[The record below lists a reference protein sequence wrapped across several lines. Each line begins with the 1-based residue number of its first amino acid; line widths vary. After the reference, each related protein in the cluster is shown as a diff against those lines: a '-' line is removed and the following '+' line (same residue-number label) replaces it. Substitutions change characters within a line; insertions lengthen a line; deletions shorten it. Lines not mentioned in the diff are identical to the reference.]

1 MLNRRSLRRGA
12 FALAAV
18 VAAAGFTH
26 LPAAQAQS
34 SPQITIAV
42 PAYFKDG
49 ADWDRVLDTAAV
61 GWVIG
66 HPDTPADGK
75 YKSEKELADR
85 LAAAKAKG
93 KKTLVYVTAG
103 YDKVSAAVVADR
115 VDSALAAYP
124 GVDGVFLDEILYN
137 ECDKYKALATGSG
150 SLKGIKARNPGTLVV
165 LNPGAPMLACYKGLA
180 DGYLNLE
187 RADANV
193 KEWLDNVNLPGNYSE
208 YNWMFGSDIRPQM
221 WQMVHSVPADRMAA
235 AADDAVSRN
244 ATVLFLT
251 PELMPNP
258 YDNLPSAS
266 AWSAFVNR
274 VNEYNAGKVT
284 LPKVLTLKAPPA
296 AAAAAG
302 AAAPTTKKPA
312 TLVKKTTKKSVKKT
326 TKKR

>member
-1 MLNRRSLRRGA
+1 MLNRRSLRRSA
-12 FALAAV
+12 FALTAI

-26 LPAAQAQS
+26 LPSAQAQS
-34 SPQITIAV
+34 NPKITIAV

-49 ADWDRVLDTAAV
+49 AEWDRVLETSAV
-61 GWVIG
+61 GWVVG
-66 HPDTPADGK
+66 HPDTPADGN
-75 YKSEKELADR
+75 YKPEKELSDR

-150 SLKGIKARNPGTLVV
+150 SLKGIKARNPGKLVV

-193 KEWLDNVNLPGNYSE
+193 KEWLDNVNLPSNYSE
-208 YNWMFGSDIRPQM
+208 YNWMFGADIRPQM

-244 ATVLFLT
+244 ASVLYLT
-251 PELMPNP
+251 PDLLPNP
-258 YDNLPSAS
+258 YDNLPSPS
-266 AWSAFVNR
+266 AWAALVNR
-274 VNEYNAGKVT
+274 VNDYNAGKVA
-284 LPKVLTLKAPPA
+284 LPAVVILKAPA
-296 AAAAAG
+296 AAATAAS
-302 AAAPTTKKPA
+302 TTKKA
-312 TLVKKTTKKSVKKT
+312 TSVVKKTSKKTVKKT

>member
-1 MLNRRSLRRGA
+1 MLTRRSLRRSA
-12 FALAAV
+12 FALTAV
-18 VAAAGFTH
+18 VAAAGFTFA
-26 LPAAQAQS
+26 PSAQAQS
-34 SPQITIAV
+34 NPQITIAV

-49 ADWDRVLDTAAV
+49 AEWARVLDTPAV
-61 GWVIG
+61 GWVVG
-66 HPDTPADGK
+66 HPDTPADGN
-75 YKSEKELADR
+75 YKNEKELSDR

-103 YDKVSAAVVADR
+103 YEKVSAATVADR

-137 ECDKYKALATGSG
+137 ECDKYKALSVGSG
-150 SLKGIKARNPGTLVV
+150 TLKGIKARNPGKLVV

-193 KEWLDNVNLPGNYSE
+193 KEWLENVNLAGNYSE
-208 YNWMFGSDIRPQM
+208 YNWMFGSDVRSQM

-244 ATVLFLT
+244 ASVLFLT

-266 AWSAFVNR
+266 AWTAFVNR
-274 VNEYNAGKVT
+274 VNDYNAGKVA
-284 LPKVLTLKAPPA
+284 LPKVLTLKAPALA
-296 AAAAAG
+296 A
-302 AAAPTTKKPA
+302 AAAPTTKKVA
-312 TLVKKTTKKSVKKT
+312 TVVKKTVKKT

>member
-1 MLNRRSLRRGA
+1 MLNRRSLRRSA
-12 FALAAV
+12 FALTAI

-26 LPAAQAQS
+26 LPSAQAQS
-34 SPQITIAV
+34 NPKITIAV

-49 ADWDRVLDTAAV
+49 AEWDRVLDTAAV
-61 GWVIG
+61 GWVVG
-66 HPDTPADGK
+66 HPDTPADGN
-75 YKSEKELADR
+75 YKTEKELADR

-150 SLKGIKARNPGTLVV
+150 SLKGIKARNPGKLVV

-235 AADDAVSRN
+235 AADDAISRN

-274 VNEYNAGKVT
+274 INDYNAGKVA
-284 LPKVLTLKAPPA
+284 LPSVLGLKAPSA
-296 AAAAAG
+296 AAAAS
-302 AAAPTTKKPA
+302 PTTKKA
-312 TLVKKTTKKSVKKT
+312 SAVVKKTTKKKTVKKT

>member
-1 MLNRRSLRRGA
+1 MLTRRSLRRSA
-12 FALAAV
+12 FALTAI
-18 VAAAGFTH
+18 VAAAGLTQ

-34 SPQITIAV
+34 NPKITIAV

-49 ADWDRVLDTAAV
+49 AEWDRVLDTAAV
-61 GWVIG
+61 GWVVG
-66 HPDTPADGK
+66 HPDTPADGN
-75 YKSEKELADR
+75 YKTDKELADR

-137 ECDKYKALATGSG
+137 ECDKYKALANGSG
-150 SLKGIKARNPGTLVV
+150 SLKGIKARNPGKLVV

-193 KEWLDNVNLPGNYSE
+193 KEWLDNVKLPGNYSE

-251 PELMPNP
+251 PELLPNP
-258 YDNLPSAS
+258 YDNLPSSS
-266 AWSAFVNR
+266 AWTAFVNR
-274 VNEYNAGKVT
+274 VNDYNAGKVA
-284 LPKVLTLKAPPA
+284 LPPVLALKASSA
-296 AAAAAG
+296 AAT
-302 AAAPTTKKPA
+302 AAPTTKKA
-312 TLVKKTTKKSVKKT
+312 TSTVKTTKKKTVKKT